1 MDAKQIINGLGLYF
15 YRVAESSQDAFWV
28 RSPDFSSILYIN
40 AACESLWQ
48 IKADSLYTHPDNWL
62 NPIHENDH
70 ERIIQNW
77 IHYTDSPQAD
87 DSFEMHYRLQTAS
100 EGLITLHET
109 CYPIF
114 HKGRCIGFVGVV
126 TRENQA
132 ASIHPLPGIK
142 KKKPDFTLS
151 YGQSTTDIFMPKH
164 SYPTTPSHSSWSGEA
179 AWKTHDHDS
188 QNYFLDMMNHE
199 LRTPLNA
206 VLGMAQILHQSQ
218 LSLEQKDQ
226 LDVII
231 ESGKNLLQSLTS
243 MLELTQLESN
253 KTPLAKQPVTI
264 RPLLQE
270 ALNRA
275 RLNLKTANV
284 SLHFVDDPTV
294 PNKLLTDTK
303 RLQQVV
309 DQLLANAV
317 RHTHQGH
324 VSLQLTLIHRREQD
338 YLINL
343 TVTDTGSGIPANKLH
358 HIFQRFSQTESG
370 YQRQESGIGLGLA
383 VVKEIIHQMGGDIS
397 VTSTLGK
404 GSSFSCSIPFTAEE
418 PVESELTSTSLPKN
432 QKKDLSLK
440 VLVVE
445 DNPINQRITQRLL
458 EQAGCQV
465 NIAECGNAA
474 INSVSNQHDIILMD
488 IGLPDIDGF
497 ETTARIRKTRLV
509 SQDTPIIAMTAHV
522 FEQDKERCFQ
532 VGMNEV
538 IAKPILREEL
548 LDLLHRWSPANRT
561 RKQAREVVA

>member
-28 RSPDFSSILYIN
+28 RSADFSSILYIN
-40 AACESLWQ
+40 AACETLWQ
-48 IKADSLYTHPDNWL
+48 MKADTLYAHPDNWL
-62 NPIHENDH
+62 NPIHQNDH

-77 IHYTDSPQAD
+77 SHYTNSPQVN
-87 DSFEMHYRLQTAS
+87 DSFDMHYCLQTAS

-109 CYPIF
+109 SYPIF

-126 TRENQA
+126 TREDQT
-132 ASIHPLPGIK
+132 ASVHPLPRIK
-142 KKKPDFTLS
+142 KKKHDSTLS
-151 YGQSTTDIFMPKH
+151 YGQSATSSFTPKYT
-164 SYPTTPSHSSWSGEA
+164 YPMTPSHSSWSGEA

-218 LSLEQKDQ
+218 LTQEQKDQ

-253 KTPLAKQPVTI
+253 KTPLAKQPVAI

-270 ALNRA
+270 AVNRA
-275 RLNLKTANV
+275 QLTLKTSHV
-284 SLHFVDDPTV
+284 SLHFLDDHKV

-303 RLQQVV
+303 RLEQVV

-317 RHTHQGH
+317 RHTHQGQI
-324 VSLQLTLIHRREQD
+324 SLQMKLIQHREQD

-343 TVTDTGSGIPANKLH
+343 SVTDTGTGIPANKLH

-383 VVKEIIHQMGGDIS
+383 VVKEIVRQMGGDIS
-397 VTSTLGK
+397 VTSNLGK

-418 PVESELTSTSLPKN
+418 PTQSELTSTSLPQN
-432 QKKDLSLK
+432 HNNELSLK

-465 NIAECGNAA
+465 TIAECGNAA
-474 INSVSNQHDIILMD
+474 INTISNQHDIILMD

-497 ETTARIRKTRLV
+497 ETTSRIRKTRLV

-522 FEQDKERCFQ
+522 FEQDKDRCFQ

-548 LDLLHRWSPANRT
+548 LDLLHRWSPANRA
-561 RKQAREVVA
+561 KEQAREVVA